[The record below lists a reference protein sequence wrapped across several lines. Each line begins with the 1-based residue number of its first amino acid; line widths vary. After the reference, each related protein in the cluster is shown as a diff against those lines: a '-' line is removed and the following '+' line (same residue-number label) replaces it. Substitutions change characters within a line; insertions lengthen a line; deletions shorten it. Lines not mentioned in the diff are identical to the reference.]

1 MPCDMSEPAS
11 RGRRTALCGLA
22 GLVLVPALA
31 QGQAP
36 QPQPQPQAQELLEQ
50 ADRARNP
57 GQAFT
62 FTNSMTEFKNGQ
74 PVYSARFNVMSKT
87 DRRNSQYRNLV
98 TFVAPAEDIGKRLLL
113 GGEVLWFFDPGSG
126 STVRV
131 SPQQRLQGQ
140 VSNGDVLTLNLAHD
154 YAATAVSDDSILDVQ
169 QARRRARKLVLEA
182 RSDIAIYA
190 RIEYWIDAANLL
202 PIKGRYFADSGRLL
216 KTIYFSAYKSVL
228 GGTRPTE
235 MTVIDEFDP
244 SRITKMVL
252 ADFAAADI
260 PDVRFQRQFLS
271 KP

>member
-11 RGRRTALCGLA
+11 FGRRAALRGLA
-22 GLVLVPALA
+22 SLALVPGLA

-36 QPQPQPQAQELLEQ
+36 QPQPLPQAQELLEQ

-74 PVYSARFNVMSKT
+74 PVYGARFHVMSKT
-87 DRRNSQYRNLV
+87 DRRSSQYRNLV

-154 YAATAVSDDSILDVQ
+154 YAATAVSDDSILDDQ

-202 PIKGRYFADSGRLL
+202 PIKGRYFADSGKLL
-216 KTIYFSAYKSVL
+216 KTIYFSAYKPVL